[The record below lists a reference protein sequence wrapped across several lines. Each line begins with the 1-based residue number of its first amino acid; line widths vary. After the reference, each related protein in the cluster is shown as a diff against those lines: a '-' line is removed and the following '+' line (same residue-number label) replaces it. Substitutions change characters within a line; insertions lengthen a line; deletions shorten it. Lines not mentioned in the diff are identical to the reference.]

1 MIPAQ
6 ARRFVFYAMT
16 TFSMASALALTAC
29 GGGGNATIGGTVSEL
44 GAGLSVILQDNNSDN
59 QTVPANG
66 TFSFVTG
73 IAANGAYAVT
83 VLTQPVGQ
91 TCSIANGSGTVD
103 SNGDS
108 VSNVAVTCAASSS
121 LGGTVSGLAAGAS
134 VTLSNGGMQLPVA
147 VNGAFAFPGIL
158 VAGSTYNVTVTT
170 QPVGQTCTVTNPGG
184 TIVANVMAS
193 VAVACS

>member
-16 TFSMASALALTAC
+16 AFFMASALALTAC
-29 GGGGNATIGGTVSEL
+29 GGGGNATIGGTVSGL
-44 GAGLSVILQDNNSDN
+44 GSGLSVILQNNNSDN

-73 IAANGAYAVT
+73 ITANAAYAVT

-134 VTLSNGGMQLPVA
+134 VTLSNGGTQLPVA
-147 VNGAFAFPGIL
+147 VNGAFAFPGVL
-158 VAGSTYNVTVTT
+158 VPGSTYNVTVTT
-170 QPVGQTCTVTNPGG
+170 QPVGQTCAVTNPGG

-193 VAVACS
+193 VSVACN